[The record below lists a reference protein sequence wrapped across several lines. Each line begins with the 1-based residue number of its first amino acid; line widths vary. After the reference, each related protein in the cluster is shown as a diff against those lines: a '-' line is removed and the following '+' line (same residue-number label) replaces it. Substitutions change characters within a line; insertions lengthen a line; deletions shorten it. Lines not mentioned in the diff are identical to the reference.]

1 MLVPQQ
7 EVFEGPQPMEG
18 EAFLRCYLFFFW
30 VYFDWKFNLLPH
42 NLWLYAK

>member
-18 EAFLRCYLFFFW
+18 EAFLRCYLFFFLG
-30 VYFDWKFNLLPH
+30 VFRLEV
-42 NLWLYAK
+42 